1 MFMIVE
7 RVFWN
12 AYIFSAMGS
21 FVSEIGKVA
30 HLGKTLFRNLE
41 FFWKRKLSMQ
51 ILVPL
56 KITQLRTLSE
66 NDMFHI

>member
-7 RVFWN
+7 RVLWN

-30 HLGKTLFRNLE
+30 QTGKTLFRDLE
-41 FFWKRKLSMQ
+41 FFWKKRLSLQ
-51 ILVPL
+51 IALQ
-56 KITQLRTLSE
+56 K
-66 NDMFHI
+66 

>member
-7 RVFWN
+7 RVLWN

-30 HLGKTLFRNLE
+30 QTGKTLFRDLE
-41 FFWKRKLSMQ
+41 FFWKRRLSLQ
-51 ILVPL
+51 IAPQNYTI
-56 KITQLRTLSE
+56 KHFI
-66 NDMFHI
+66 